1 MKTRSQ
7 ALFDIP
13 HRDPALPRALHRSL
27 LVVGL
32 GLLAAALDLA
42 TALVYWA
49 PHGLTFSHLLRSI
62 ASWVLGPHPPDTLL
76 VQTTGWILHVL
87 IYVSMALVFDRLLAR
102 RGYRVAQWFAPGAL
116 FGLIAYVLVFR
127 LLVPALVFPVT
138 LNQSPAWVATC
149 VLAHML
155 VIGPLMA
162 WGLTRGAREA

>member
-7 ALFDIP
+7 ALFEIP
-13 HRDPALPRALHRSL
+13 HREHVLPRSLHRSL

-42 TALVYWA
+42 TALAYWA
-49 PHGLTFSHLLRSI
+49 PHGLTFSHMLRSI
-62 ASWVLGPHPPDTLL
+62 AGWLLGPHPPNTLM
-76 VQTTGWILHVL
+76 VQTIGWLFHLL

-102 RGYRVAQWFAPGAL
+102 RGYRLTQWFAPGAL

-127 LLVPALVFPVT
+127 FLVPALTYPVT
-138 LNQSPAWVATC
+138 HNQSPSWVMTC

-155 VIGPLMA
+155 VIGPLLP
-162 WGLTRGAREA
+162 GG